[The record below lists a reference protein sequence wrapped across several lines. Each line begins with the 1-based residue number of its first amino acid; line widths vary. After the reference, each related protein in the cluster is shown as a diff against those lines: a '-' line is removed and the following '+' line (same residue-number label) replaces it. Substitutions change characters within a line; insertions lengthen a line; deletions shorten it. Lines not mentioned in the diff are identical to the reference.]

1 MNKIIYWIGIYAIC
15 ATVHD
20 AINYVSE
27 PIDILL
33 HKKFKEKM
41 GKETKPKNKSVNL
54 SKGTVGDTI
63 DRIGF

>member
-1 MNKIIYWIGIYAIC
+1 MNIIYWIGIYAIC

-20 AINYVSE
+20 AVNYVSE

-33 HKKFKEKM
+33 HKKFKEKI
-41 GKETKPKNKSVNL
+41 GEDTNPKNKSVNL

>member
-1 MNKIIYWIGIYAIC
+1 MNIIYWIGIYTIC
-15 ATVHD
+15 STVHE

-27 PIDILL
+27 PIDIFL

-41 GKETKPKNKSVNL
+41 GKDPKPKNKSVNL
-54 SKGTVGDTI
+54 SEGTVGGTI

>member
-1 MNKIIYWIGIYAIC
+1 MKIIYWIGIYAIC

-27 PIDILL
+27 PIDILI

-41 GKETKPKNKSVNL
+41 GKDTKPKNKSVNL
-54 SKGTVGDTI
+54 SKDAVGDTI

>member
-20 AINYVSE
+20 AINYASE

-41 GKETKPKNKSVNL
+41 GKGTKPKNKSVNL
-54 SKGTVGDTI
+54 SEGSVGDTI

>member
-1 MNKIIYWIGIYAIC
+1 MNIIYWIGIYAIC

-41 GKETKPKNKSVNL
+41 GEDTKPKNKSVNL
-54 SKGTVGDTI
+54 SKGTVGGTI